1 MQMMSKVIST
11 GTTSIKLSLSS
22 IFSLTMLR
30 CPSGMYGGSGR
41 LPKGFIPGQ
50 VIASLSRLPADVRL
64 IQKIVGIIN
73 PIQPP
78 LSLGVFIQG
87 EANPYGRGRSNVEWD
102 EDDGRKYTQ
111 INQSFPPLALG
122 LHVHYIPPPLSI
134 VFSTP

>member
-1 MQMMSKVIST
+1 MQMMSEVICT
-11 GTTSIKLSLSS
+11 GTTSVKLPLSS

-30 CPSGMYGGSGR
+30 CPSGMYGGIGR
-41 LPKGFIPGQ
+41 LSKG
-50 VIASLSRLPADVRL
+50 
-64 IQKIVGIIN
+64 
-73 PIQPP
+73 
-78 LSLGVFIQG
+78 FIQG
-87 EANPYGRGRSNVEWD
+87 EANPYGRGRSNDEWD